1 MPGSST
7 SRFTNLEDYQADL
20 GDAFA
25 GLVVTTPAAFT
36 ACATRITLR
45 HLSLLCARESLSR
58 VAFVSLPSDRAF
70 ISFSSDPT
78 HSVVWRGRRLGQGEI
93 MFHGHR
99 ERLHQRTD
107 GRSCWRM
114 IELSTASL
122 AELAIIETGAALAPP
137 AMGQILRPSPND
149 RKRLVRIHR
158 EAARLAETRPQILS
172 HPEVIR
178 GMEAELGEV
187 LAACLTNAEVCP
199 ETEAVRRANAIMV
212 RFEET
217 SDRSSGSKP
226 PFGGGPRSARRLRSR
241 VSQAL
246 PERFGCR
253 CREIQ
258 ALTAAWPGASCDHAR
273 GRRKSEHRRDR
284 PARRLQQTPVFGL
297 LPGCLRR
304 NTLHDTAARQVGVM
318 INHRAQ
324 NA

>member
-7 SRFTNLEDYQADL
+7 SRFTDSEDYQADL

-122 AELAIIETGAALAPP
+122 ADLARIETGAALAPP

-199 ETEAVRRANAIMV
+199 ETEAVRRANEIMV
-212 RFEET
+212 RFEEILT
-217 SDRSSGSKP
+217 AHPDQSLHLAEVRDQLGVSDRAFRKLCLNVLGVGAGRYKHL
-226 PFGGGPRSARRLRSR
+226 RRLGQARAAIMRAGDEKASIAEIARHAGFNKHRFSAHYRAAFGETPSMTRQRARS
-241 VSQAL
+241 V
-246 PERFGCR
+246 
-253 CREIQ
+253 
-258 ALTAAWPGASCDHAR
+258 
-273 GRRKSEHRRDR
+273 
-284 PARRLQQTPVFGL
+284 
-297 LPGCLRR
+297 
-304 NTLHDTAARQVGVM
+304 
-318 INHRAQ
+318 
-324 NA
+324 